1 MDQYDKKE
9 TITEACLQRSKTIE
23 SGPEECPARVQG
35 SDWWALLVV
44 TLVFLAMTF
53 LGYLG

>member
-1 MDQYDKKE
+1 MDQYDKLE

-23 SGPEECPARVQG
+23 SDSGACPERVRG